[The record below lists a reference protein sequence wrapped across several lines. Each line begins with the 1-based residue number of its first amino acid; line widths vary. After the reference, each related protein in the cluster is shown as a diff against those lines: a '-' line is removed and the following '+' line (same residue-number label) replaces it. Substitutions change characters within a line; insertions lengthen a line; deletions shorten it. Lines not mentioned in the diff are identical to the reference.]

1 MKPLAKKQHTLTPA
15 PPMGWNSFDC
25 YGCAASEEVLFD
37 NLEVMAKRLK
47 SAGYEYFVVDNG
59 WFAEYEIA
67 PGYSFPTA
75 KHASDVR
82 IDEYGRYLPS
92 HCYFPNGLQ
101 PLIERAH
108 ELGLKFGLHIM
119 RGISRKAVEQNL
131 PIYGTPYR
139 AADIANTADT
149 CVWCH
154 YNYGIDMDKPG
165 AQPFYNAWIGQLAE
179 WGVDFIKADDIT
191 GFPREIE
198 AIVKAIEQSGR
209 DIVLSLSPGGQTILE
224 RMDTYSTANMLRTTK
239 DVWDNQR
246 DIDRAFDKWL
256 EFNDV
261 RKEGFWL
268 DMDMIPFGH
277 LSVWRPEVKQ
287 QDVDSTKSHQ
297 EELFSG
303 KGSERMSGLNRSQ
316 KLTFITMRA
325 LAASPLFMGGA
336 LPTTDEFSF
345 ALLTN
350 PDMIACNQ
358 NGVMGKRVYHKEGIE
373 VWSALKKGSLTEGW
387 LGVFNRTGELR
398 SVEITLQELSL
409 LQASVYQL
417 RNLWEEPA
425 MNYDGAQ
432 IETQIDANGVLFLQF
447 QGRDGLV

>member
-1 MKPLAKKQHTLTPA
+1 METIARKQHALTPT

-25 YGCAASEEVLFD
+25 YGCAASEQVLLE
-37 NLEVMAKRLK
+37 NLEVMAERLK
-47 SAGYEYFVVDNG
+47 NAGYNYFVVDNG
-59 WFAEYEIA
+59 WFAEYEIE
-67 PGYSFPTA
+67 PGHRFPTA
-75 KHASDVR
+75 KHALDVR

-92 HCYFPNGLQ
+92 HCYFPKGLQ
-101 PLIERAH
+101 PLIDRTH
-108 ELGLKFGLHIM
+108 ELGLKFGIHIM
-119 RGISRKAVEQNL
+119 RGISRKAVEENL
-131 PIYGTPYR
+131 PIFGTPYR

-165 AQPFYNAWIGQLAE
+165 SQEFYNAWIGQLAD

-198 AIVKAIEQSGR
+198 AIVKAIEKCGR
-209 DIVLSLSPGGQTILE
+209 DIVLSLSPGGQTVLE
-224 RMDTYSTANMLRTTK
+224 QIDTYSLANMLRTTK

-261 RKEGFWL
+261 RQEGFWL

-277 LSVWRPEVKQ
+277 LSVWRPEEKQ
-287 QDVDSTKSHQ
+287 QAESIVSSQ

-303 KGSERMSGLNRSQ
+303 KGRERMSGLNRSQ
-316 KLTFITMRA
+316 MLTFITMRA

-345 ALLTN
+345 ELLTN

-358 NGVMGKRVYHKEGIE
+358 NGVMGTRVYHNEGIE
-373 VWSALKKGSLTEGW
+373 AWSTRKKESLNEGW
-387 LGVFNRTGELR
+387 IGIFNRTGEMK

-409 LQASVYQL
+409 PHAPGTLL
-417 RNLWEEPA
+417 RNIWEEPA
-425 MNYDGAQ
+425 MNYDGTQ
-432 IETQIDANGVLFLQF
+432 IETQIDANGVLYIHFI
-447 QGRDGLV
+447 GEK